1 VSVSP
6 HPGRSGRAAENRDPL
21 AASLRTEA
29 LRGHA
34 AMLLFA
40 TLISGSFSLG
50 GMAAGFIDPGA
61 LTAARF
67 TIAAVVLGTVAVATG
82 ALRRHDLRAPW
93 RYPAVGGL
101 LAAYFVLM
109 FEGLRLATPVSMA
122 AVFTMTPLMTA
133 GLARLIV
140 GQRSSVPVLAA
151 LLLAA
156 VGALWVIFRA
166 DFDRLLAFDIGPG
179 EALFLVGCFCHAL
192 FIPLVR
198 RFSRGET
205 GVAFT
210 FWTVVAAAMLTGVYA
225 AEALA
230 GTDWS
235 ALPPIVWIT
244 LVYLAV
250 GTSAVT
256 LFLLRYAALRLPSA
270 KVMAYGYLIPSLVA
284 VEEGVLGHGWI
295 AAPVL
300 PGVAATV
307 AALVWLV
314 ALRDR

>member
-1 VSVSP
+1 
-6 HPGRSGRAAENRDPL
+6 
-21 AASLRTEA
+21 
-29 LRGHA
+29 
-34 AMLLFA
+34 MLLFA

-50 GMAAGFIDPGA
+50 GMAAPFIDPGA

-67 TIAAVVLGTVAVATG
+67 AIAALVLGALAVATG
-82 ALRRHDLRAPW
+82 ALRRHDLAAPW
-93 RYPAVGGL
+93 RYPVVGGL

-133 GLARLIV
+133 GLARVIV
-140 GQRSSVPVLAA
+140 GQRASAPVMAA

-166 DFDRLLAFDIGPG
+166 DLDRLLAVDIGPG

-210 FWTVVAAAMLTGVYA
+210 FWTVVAASLMTGVWA
-225 AEALA
+225 APALV
-230 GTDWS
+230 GTAWP
-235 ALPPIVWIT
+235 ALPAIVWIT
-244 LVYLAV
+244 LFYLAI

-256 LFLLRYAALRLPSA
+256 LFLMRYAALRLPSA

-284 VEEGVLGHGWI
+284 VEEGLLGHGWI

>member
-1 VSVSP
+1 MTEP
-6 HPGRSGRAAENRDPL
+6 NPRR
-21 AASLRTEA
+21 EA

-40 TLISGSFSLG
+40 ALISGSFSLG
-50 GMAAGFIDPGA
+50 GLAARFIDPGA
-61 LTAARF
+61 LTATRF
-67 TIAAVVLGTVAVATG
+67 ALAALVLGAAALATG
-82 ALRRHDLRAPW
+82 AVRRADLAAPW

-109 FEGLRLATPVSMA
+109 FEGLRLADPVSMA

-133 GLARLIV
+133 GLARIIV
-140 GQRSSVPVLAA
+140 GQQSSSAVLAA

-156 VGALWVIFRA
+156 AGALWVIFRA
-166 DFDRLLAFDIGPG
+166 DLDRLMAFDIGPG

-198 RFSRGET
+198 RFSRGES
-205 GVAFT
+205 GLGFT
-210 FWTVVAAAMLTGVYA
+210 FWTVVAAALLTAVWA
-225 AEALA
+225 APALA
-230 GTDWS
+230 ATDWA
-235 ALPPIVWIT
+235 ALPPVVWTT

-256 LFLLRYAALRLPSA
+256 LFLLRYATLRLPSA

-284 VEEGVLGHGWI
+284 LEEGLLGHGWI

-300 PGVAATV
+300 PGMAATV

-314 ALRDR
+314 ALRDRQPG